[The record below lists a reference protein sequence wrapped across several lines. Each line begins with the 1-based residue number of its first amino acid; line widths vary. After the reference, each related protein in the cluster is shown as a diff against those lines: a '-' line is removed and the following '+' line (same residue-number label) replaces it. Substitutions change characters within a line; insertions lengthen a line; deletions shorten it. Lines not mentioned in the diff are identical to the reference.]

1 LAEKIK
7 LEVVTPSSLAVREEV
22 DEVVAP
28 GELGEFGVLPGHAPF
43 ITLLMPG
50 ELRYAKGGVE
60 RRYIISGGVAEVR
73 EDKVNILT
81 DSVEDPA
88 SIHTES
94 ARREL
99 EAILEEQKNFGGN
112 KKEFEELN
120 RRLKLAQI
128 RAGVRE

>member
-1 LAEKIK
+1 MSEKIK
-7 LEVVTPSSLAVREEV
+7 LEVITPSSLAVREEV

-60 RRYIISGGVAEVR
+60 RSYIISGGVAEVR
-73 EDKVNILT
+73 DDKVNILT

-88 SIHTES
+88 GIHTES

-99 EAILEEQKNFGGN
+99 EAILEDLKNFGGN
-112 KKEFEELN
+112 KKEFKELN
-120 RRLKLAQI
+120 RRLRLAQI
-128 RAGVRE
+128 RAGVKE